1 MDIKCLVIKYIF
13 LFVWILIGNKE
24 YIICIFFLLKNLYM
38 FSRNFIVLN
47 YILIFIF
54 NCKLFFFY
62 IMFVVC
68 DDLVNLFILLIIDI
82 VN

>member
-38 FSRNFIVLN
+38 FSRNFVLN

-62 IMFVVC
+62 KMFVVC